1 MFAKNK
7 QYPDILIQYACDRDK
22 SVFFLITYIYRL
34 QFTESIQYLC
44 GAMLGKLVNSG
55 VNP

>member
-1 MFAKNK
+1 MFAKNH
-7 QYPDILIQYACDRDK
+7 QYPDIVIQYVYNRDK

-44 GAMLGKLVNSG
+44 GAMLGKLVSSG